1 MTTSAAI
8 FAVALDAV
16 DAAVAAVPASLPIVK
31 GLDDESLLAMQRRI
45 ADSRRALDAC
55 ASLVAGEVA
64 FRSRPDLGY
73 RGLAQKNG
81 FSSPQK
87 LVQSTTGSTGRDA
100 STLVTVGAMVH
111 EARAAELADPA
122 TGELPVEY
130 RVAEPWLAAVGAA
143 VAAGALSVDAAKAI
157 RSGLGEPSVEAT
169 DAGVSADDLAGAAAR
184 LLAEAAQ
191 ANADTLF
198 KLARQ
203 LRDEL
208 DAAGIATRERLIHEQ
223 RSFRRSVR
231 PGGLA
236 RYTIDPDIETAAYL
250 DDLYNK
256 LTSPRRGGPRFV
268 DPEGTAWAQS
278 ILDDTRTTEQYLH
291 DAFAELIRLGV
302 ALDGDGALD
311 RDGTVARPRIVGSR
325 APAVR
330 VLVTETALATGTGA
344 GRIEGTDVPVSIDT
358 VNRIVCEAG
367 ILPIRFSETDDVIA
381 LGREERLF
389 TGRQKIALAARD
401 GGCVWP
407 DCDRPPSWTEA
418 HHINQWARDKGNTDL
433 CDGVLLCRYHH
444 MLLHNNH
451 WEIVRRGSTYWLV
464 PPPDVDPGQSP
475 RQLVSKSAALR
486 DLQRERRG
494 RPRSRRS
501 GLEGRGRRPDGG
513 RERPEEEQRSMSR
526 ELSGVS

>member
-8 FAVALDAV
+8 FSTALDAV
-16 DAAVAAVPASLPIVK
+16 DAAVAAVPASLPVVK

-45 ADSRRALDAC
+45 AASRRALDAC

-73 RGLAQKNG
+73 QGLAQKNG

-87 LVQSTTGSTGRDA
+87 LVQSATGSTGRDA
-100 STLVTVGAMVH
+100 STLVVVGAMVH
-111 EARAAELADPA
+111 EARAAELADPT

-130 RVAEPWLAAVGAA
+130 RIAEPWLAAVGAA
-143 VAAGALSVDAAKAI
+143 VAAGTLSVDAAKAI
-157 RSGLGEPSVEAT
+157 RSGLGEPAVDAT
-169 DAGVSADDLAGAAAR
+169 GAGVSADDLAGAAAR
-184 LLAEAAQ
+184 LLAEATQ

-198 KLARQ
+198 KHARQ

-208 DAAGIATRERLIHEQ
+208 DASGIATRERLVYEQ
-223 RSFRRSVR
+223 RSFRRSMR
-231 PGGLA
+231 PGGLP

-250 DDLYNK
+250 DDLYDK
-256 LTSPRRGGPRFV
+256 LTSPRRSGPRFV
-268 DPEGTAWAQS
+268 DPEDKAWAQN

-302 ALDGDGALD
+302 AFDQDGA
-311 RDGTVARPRIVGSR
+311 GARPRIVGSR
-325 APAVR
+325 TPAVR
-330 VLVTETALATGTGA
+330 VLVTETALSTGVGA
-344 GRIEGTDVPVSIDT
+344 GRIEGADAPVSIDT

-367 ILPIRFSETDDVIA
+367 ILPIRFSETDDVVA

-418 HHINQWARDKGNTDL
+418 HHINQWARDHGNTDL

-451 WEIVRRGSTYWLV
+451 WEIVRRGSNYWLI
-464 PPPDVDPGQSP
+464 PPPDVDPAQEP
-475 RQLVSKSAALR
+475 RKLSSKSAALR
-486 DLQRERRG
+486 DLRRERRVG
-494 RPRSRRS
+494 T
-501 GLEGRGRRPDGG
+501 
-513 RERPEEEQRSMSR
+513 
-526 ELSGVS
+526 